1 MAVDVREEAL
11 RHWRGASRS
20 LAGGRGARAERPALH
35 APRGRQ
41 RLRHRGQQSA
51 LALQL
56 QVHSHTSALPCAA
69 EATSAVAVAV
79 AGEAAERRVAASRG
93 CGVGV
98 GDEERRRARGVVQ
111 RWAAAEQGEHA
122 GDDGRSG
129 DVAVVSAMADGLI

>member
-11 RHWRGASRS
+11 RHWYGASRS

-56 QVHSHTSALPCAA
+56 QVHSHPRALPCAA
-69 EATSAVAVAV
+69 EATSAVAAAV
-79 AGEAAERRVAASRG
+79 AGEAAERRVASSRG
-93 CGVGV
+93 CGVG
-98 GDEERRRARGVVQ
+98 DEARRRARGVVQ